1 MKAALR
7 VFGLP
12 AARNASF
19 VAGGVFGVAIL
30 AGAVRILPLLLTPGV
45 PADVAWPLA
54 RGVAGVALE
63 TALFVAPPLGWAL
76 AAAKLVDRGEAR
88 ALFALGVRPWSIVVS
103 AWPAAVLLAALAAVA
118 AASWGREAAA
128 PGRLARQLVADARA
142 GCQDEAV
149 ATAAPAAVDV
159 PLVGVSWVCLPGE
172 APRAVGK
179 PSFGGGRAA
188 FAATALELAD
198 DLRAVSFRDLTVVTP
213 LSGSDQP
220 ARFRFA
226 QAEVRGL
233 PPLGRASNLGVFAR
247 TALLALSAL
256 ALAVAS
262 ATFVLRA
269 SIASRARAGALAVL
283 AAGASLLVFSA
294 LERSSVSSALY
305 LAVPAVGLF
314 SLLAVAVARHGALV
328 ARTRAG

>member
-1 MKAALR
+1 VKAALR

-19 VAGGVFGVAIL
+19 VAGGVFAVAIL

-45 PADVAWPLA
+45 PAEVAWPLG

-88 ALFALGVRPWSIVVS
+88 ALFALGVRPWAIVLG
-103 AWPAAVLLAALAAVA
+103 AWPAAVLLAALAALA

-128 PGRLARQLVADARA
+128 PGRLARQLVSDARA
-142 GCQDEAV
+142 GCEAQ
-149 ATAAPAAVDV
+149 AHSTSAPAAVDV

-179 PSFGGGRAA
+179 PSFGGGRAG
-188 FAATALELAD
+188 FAATAMELAD
-198 DLRAVSFRDLTVVTP
+198 DLRAVSFRELTVVTP
-213 LSGSDQP
+213 LAGSDSP

-226 QAEVRGL
+226 RAEVRGL
-233 PPLGRASNLGVFAR
+233 PPLGRASNLGVLAR
-247 TALLALSAL
+247 TALLALSGL
-256 ALAVAS
+256 ALAVTS
-262 ATFVLRA
+262 AGFVLWA

-305 LAVPAVGLF
+305 LAVPAAGLA
-314 SLLAVAVARHGALV
+314 SLLAVAAARRWSHV
-328 ARTRAG
+328 ARTRVG